1 MKNIYVVTHAEATHH
16 IEGLVGGWYDSEL
29 TPLGRQ
35 HAERIG
41 QRLRELVPADEAT
54 ELYASDLRRAY
65 QTAEAIAHAWVRPF
79 RP

>member
-35 HAERIG
+35 HAERMG
-41 QRLRELVPADEAT
+41 SACASSFPMMRQRSSTPRICGGPIRPPRPLPT
-54 ELYASDLRRAY
+54 P
-65 QTAEAIAHAWVRPF
+65 WVRPF